1 MLGYFSCIDYI
12 SAFFHTNREGSK
24 LLSSL
29 SQKVSSHT
37 GNQAGVQSSREQ
49 ASNRSIRH
57 QPLLHSLL
65 KGFHNELI
73 KLNVLLMQIDLRLS
87 GILLNFKD
95 LILVI
100 RGSVSSPQKS
110 SLIQPLNFR
119 TEVRKP
125 SKKTTD
131 SKLMFIGEI
140 ECRPYT

>member
-1 MLGYFSCIDYI
+1 
-12 SAFFHTNREGSK
+12 
-24 LLSSL
+24 
-29 SQKVSSHT
+29 
-37 GNQAGVQSSREQ
+37 
-49 ASNRSIRH
+49 
-57 QPLLHSLL
+57 
-65 KGFHNELI
+65 
-73 KLNVLLMQIDLRLS
+73 MQIDLRLS

-100 RGSVSSPQKS
+100 RRSVSSPQKS
-110 SLIQPLNFR
+110 SLIQPLNLR